1 MRLVIGTRGSALALW
16 QATHIRARIL
26 ADASLGVH
34 EVDLEVIKTQGDR
47 ILDVTL
53 SKVGGKGLFVKEIE
67 EALSD
72 GRIDL
77 AVHSMKDVPAALPDG
92 LWIGATPPR
101 ADARDAWVCR
111 RDAPVTLPS
120 ELPTGAI
127 VGTSSLRRASQ
138 LLARRPDL
146 RVVSVRGNVDT
157 RLRKLDEGE
166 GGMEIIVL
174 ACAGLERLGLS
185 ARISHAFTPAEL
197 LPAVGQGA
205 LGIEVRVADDRLAPV
220 LAALTDRDTWDRV
233 TAERGFLRTIEG
245 SCQVPVAAH
254 ATVEGEQLTI
264 EGLVARED
272 GREVIRRR
280 VSGPRIEADALGTG
294 LARDVLLAGGDG
306 IMAALTT
313 GR

>member
-1 MRLVIGTRGSALALW
+1 MRLVIGTRGSALAQW
-16 QATHIRARIL
+16 QARHIQAQIL
-26 ADASLGVH
+26 SEPSLGVDQ
-34 EVDLEVIKTQGDR
+34 VDLEIIKTLGDQ

-67 EALSD
+67 EALLD
-72 GRIDL
+72 DRIDL

-92 LWIGATPPR
+92 LCIGAIPSR

-111 RDAPVTLPS
+111 RDAPIVLPS
-120 ELPTGAI
+120 QLPAGAV

-146 RVVSVRGNVDT
+146 RVVPLRGNVDT
-157 RLRKLDEGE
+157 RLRKLDDGE
-166 GGMEIIVL
+166 GGLDAIVL

-185 ARISHAFTPAEL
+185 ARISHAFTPEEL

-205 LGIEVRVADDRLAPV
+205 LGIEVRAADDRLASV
-220 LAALTDRDTWDRV
+220 LEALTDRDTWDRV
-233 TAERGFLRTIEG
+233 TAERGFLRTLEG
-245 SCQVPVAAH
+245 GCQVPIAAH
-254 ATVEGEQLTI
+254 ATVTGDRLTV

-272 GREVIRRR
+272 GRQVVRRE
-280 VSGPRIEADALGTG
+280 VSGPRAEADALGIE
-294 LARDVLLAGGDG
+294 LAHDVLSAGGDG
-306 IMAALTT
+306 IMATLTT